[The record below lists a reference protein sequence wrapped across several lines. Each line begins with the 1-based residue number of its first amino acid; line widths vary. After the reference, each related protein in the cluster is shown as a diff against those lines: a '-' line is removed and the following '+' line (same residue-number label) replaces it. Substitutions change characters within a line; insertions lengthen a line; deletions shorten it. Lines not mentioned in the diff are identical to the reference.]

1 MADEPSEPEL
11 QHFGKYLLDQELARG
26 GMSRVFRARLRGPG
40 GFEKKLVVKQV
51 LPDLARDPS
60 FIELFVKEANTLVQM
75 SHPNLVPV
83 YELGVIDGVY
93 FLAMEAVEGATI
105 AELLDDGPLPP
116 ALVAQLGAQIAEALR
131 YAHERF
137 QIVHRDVTP
146 RNVIVDEAGH
156 ARLLDFGIAA
166 PIGHEGKGE
175 LFGSPGYIA
184 PEQLAGE
191 PLGPESDL
199 FSLGAVMYEAL
210 QGSAAFPEARKN
222 AGNRESYRPAAT
234 LAGTEPAVAALVMRL
249 VSIERSERPKSAAEV
264 ASTLRT
270 WLAEHHPQGVEQDLA
285 ARTRQARAT
294 GRRKPLPSTESA
306 AAVSS
311 GRIEVRSLA
320 ISPAMQELLQQAT
333 VRIERDS
340 SEPPEPPRLSDAQEL
355 EQDPEGHRV
364 ARRFFRDI
372 LVVTGALAAA
382 VWWTNHHPRTE
393 EDDYVDT
400 GTSNAANATIH
411 PTPLKGAPDEPA
423 PPSTAGG
430 LPQPPLPAGPKELPA
445 AQPSAVQAAGTE
457 PAQPS
462 AAGATVAAKPGFLT
476 VSAAPWARV
485 QLDGKDAGVTP
496 RRHLTVKPGKHT
508 LLLECPPLGKDAK
521 VQFEVQSEQAVQVLV
536 DLNETPAK
544 VQVR

>member
-1 MADEPSEPEL
+1 MADEPSDPEL

-93 FLAMEAVEGATI
+93 FLAMESVEGATI

-116 ALVAQLGAQIAEALR
+116 ALVAQLGAQVAEALR

-175 LFGSPGYIA
+175 LLGSPGYIA

-222 AGNRESYRPAAT
+222 AGSRDSYRPATA
-234 LAGTEPAVAALVMRL
+234 LPNSDSAVAALVMRL
-249 VSIERSERPKSAAEV
+249 VSIERGDRPKSAAEV

-270 WLAEHHPQGVEQDLA
+270 WLAEHFPQGLEQELA

-294 GRRKPLPSTESA
+294 GRRRPLPSAEGA

-340 SEPPEPPRLSDAQEL
+340 PTPPEPRKSDAEEL
-355 EQDPEGHRV
+355 QDDPEAHRV

-372 LVVTGALAAA
+372 LVVTAALAAA
-382 VWWTNHHPRTE
+382 VWWTNHYPRTA
-393 EDDYVDT
+393 EDDVVDVDDT
-400 GTSNAANATIH
+400 NAAIH
-411 PTPLKGAPDEPA
+411 PTPLKGAPPEPVLTPEESA
-423 PPSTAGG
+423 RGT
-430 LPQPPLPAGPKELPA
+430 LPKPILPAGPKDTVASPQQATASTDTPPPTA
-445 AQPSAVQAAGTE
+445 AE
-457 PAQPS
+457 PAP
-462 AAGATVAAKPGFLT
+462 VAAKPGFLT

-496 RRHLTVKPGKHT
+496 RRHVPVRPGKHT
-508 LLLECPPLGKDAK
+508 LVFECPPLGRDAK
-521 VQFEVQSEQAVQVLV
+521 VQLDVASEQSVRVVV
-536 DLNETPAK
+536 DLNESPAK

>member
-1 MADEPSEPEL
+1 MPDEPSDPEL

-93 FLAMEAVEGATI
+93 FLAMEWVEGATI
-105 AELLDDGPLPP
+105 AELLDDGPLAP

-137 QIVHRDVTP
+137 RIVHRDVTP

-166 PIGHEGKGE
+166 PVGHEGKGE

-210 QGSAAFPEARKN
+210 QGRPAFPEARKN
-222 AGNRESYRPAAT
+222 AGSRDSYRPATALT
-234 LAGTEPAVAALVMRL
+234 DPDSAVAALVMRL
-249 VSIERSERPKSAAEV
+249 VSLDRSERPKSAAEV

-270 WLAEHHPQGVEQDLA
+270 WLAEHYPQGVEQDLA
-285 ARTRQARAT
+285 TRTRQARAA
-294 GRRKPLPSTESA
+294 GRRRPLPSAGSA

-340 SEPPEPPRLSDAQEL
+340 PTPAEPRRSDAEEL
-355 EQDPEGHRV
+355 QGDPEGHRV

-372 LVVTGALAAA
+372 LVVTAALAAA

-393 EDDYVDT
+393 EDDRVDIDDT
-400 GTSNAANATIH
+400 NAAIH
-411 PTPLKGAPDEPA
+411 PTPLKDAPPEPVETPEESARGSLPKPILPPGPKDTLPKPASAPAEPPQPTAAEPA
-423 PPSTAGG
+423 P
-430 LPQPPLPAGPKELPA
+430 
-445 AQPSAVQAAGTE
+445 
-457 PAQPS
+457 
-462 AAGATVAAKPGFLT
+462 VAAKPGFLT

-496 RRHLTVKPGKHT
+496 RRRVPVKPGKHT
-508 LLLECPPLGKDAK
+508 LIFECPPLGRDAK
-521 VQFEVQSEQAVQVLV
+521 VQLDVQSEQSVQVVV
-536 DLNETPAK
+536 DLNESPAK